1 MREDRQFIL
10 MTPGPLT
17 RSLAQTRDCR
27 DERVAQPKPCGV
39 SGLFLGLSRRFVT
52 GEGLKLGA
60 DCCPAVSTSG
70 SKPLGE
76 QRERLDVTTPNCGEV
91 PTVERGDLG
100 DAQTLGRA
108 R

>member
-1 MREDRQFIL
+1 M
-10 MTPGPLT
+10 
-17 RSLAQTRDCR
+17 AH
-27 DERVAQPKPCGV
+27 PKPRGV